1 MDCINRP
8 TEELKQFNDIN
19 IVTRHLASNGDCNG
33 RPGRV
38 DINVQRSKSDA
49 RHEARAAFLQ
59 QQSMRRGSNFELAFL
74 LERGRTL
81 DAKLFGEWDLKNSCE
96 ISRSDRRS
104 FDEISSNI
112 ATESG
117 RKNVFL
123 PFRLKQALAK
133 RRFSSN
139 TCSRFFQHRTSLS
152 NSLQGLTIA
161 VPSLL
166 DSLPELGIIE
176 DPCQIKV
183 DLVTSNQRVKDIEET
198 ILWLQQEIVSCL
210 FASNL

>member
-123 PFRLKQALAK
+123 PFR
-133 RRFSSN
+133 F
-139 TCSRFFQHRTSLS
+139 CS
-152 NSLQGLTIA
+152 
-161 VPSLL
+161 
-166 DSLPELGIIE
+166 
-176 DPCQIKV
+176 K
-183 DLVTSNQRVKDIEET
+183 
-198 ILWLQQEIVSCL
+198 
-210 FASNL
+210 ASF